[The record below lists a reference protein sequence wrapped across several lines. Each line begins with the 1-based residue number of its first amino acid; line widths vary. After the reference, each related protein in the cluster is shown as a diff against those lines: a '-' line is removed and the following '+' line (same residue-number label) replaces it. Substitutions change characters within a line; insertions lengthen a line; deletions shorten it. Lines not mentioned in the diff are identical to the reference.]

1 MEEVTNKMDSILTTI
16 KKLLGITEECEDFD
30 ADIIVHIN
38 TAIARLRTLGVGP
51 IEGYQITDET
61 STWTDYLKGDI
72 KLNDVKQYI
81 YIKVKMVF
89 DPPTSASVI
98 TALKETLS
106 ELEFAVSV
114 TVDSG
119 GESNE

>member
-1 MEEVTNKMDSILTTI
+1 MDSILTTI

-30 ADIIVHIN
+30 TDIIVHIN

-51 IEGYQITDET
+51 KEGYQITDET
-61 STWTDYLKGDI
+61 STWTEYLGGDI
-72 KLNDVKQYI
+72 RLNDVKQYI
-81 YIKVKMVF
+81 YIKVKLVF
-89 DPPTSASVI
+89 DPQSLPASVI
-98 TALKETLS
+98 TALQETLR
-106 ELEFAVSV
+106 ELEFAMFV